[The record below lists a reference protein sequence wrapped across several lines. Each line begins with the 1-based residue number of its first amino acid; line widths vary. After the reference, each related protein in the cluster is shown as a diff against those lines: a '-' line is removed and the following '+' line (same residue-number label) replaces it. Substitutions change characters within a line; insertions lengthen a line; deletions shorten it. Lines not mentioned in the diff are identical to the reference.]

1 MAVMLRRLV
10 IFLSLVA
17 ICLPHL
23 AKADNITIALVMP
36 KAGSYQQQGEE
47 LTKGVQRAVDEINS
61 DGGLLGKKLELL
73 TIDDQCSD
81 GVAISTAQM
90 LTILKQKNIKL
101 VVGPYCAN
109 SFDEVAD
116 IYAKGQLFQIIPTT
130 VNYTQAKTIK
140 KGLVKMLGYT
150 NQQAK
155 DFFDYY
161 NSNMAGSQVAV
172 IYNSADAESSEE
184 AKALNHEFRKHGKS
198 VVITS
203 YTYESTN
210 KDYKKLAEQV
220 LADGN
225 TAAFVLGY
233 PKNIRKMAYA
243 FKDRSRDTA
252 VFVNKYAAGS
262 EFFEY
267 VDGLAEG
274 IYFMALRGKEED
286 PEFAETLVKL
296 RLNGF
301 DADGL
306 SLYGYSAVNLW
317 KSLVN
322 AAKSFDYN
330 KVSNQAVKGVK
341 TEFGSQMFHNG
352 APSTSESYAIY
363 RYENGNM
370 NKVY

>member
-17 ICLPHL
+17 MCLPHL

-172 IYNSADAESSEE
+172 IYNSADAESTEE
-184 AKALNHEFRKHGKS
+184 AKAIEIGRAH
-198 VVITS
+198 V
-203 YTYESTN
+203 
-210 KDYKKLAEQV
+210 
-220 LADGN
+220 
-225 TAAFVLGY
+225 
-233 PKNIRKMAYA
+233 
-243 FKDRSRDTA
+243 
-252 VFVNKYAAGS
+252 
-262 EFFEY
+262 
-267 VDGLAEG
+267 
-274 IYFMALRGKEED
+274 
-286 PEFAETLVKL
+286 
-296 RLNGF
+296 
-301 DADGL
+301 
-306 SLYGYSAVNLW
+306 
-317 KSLVN
+317 
-322 AAKSFDYN
+322 
-330 KVSNQAVKGVK
+330 
-341 TEFGSQMFHNG
+341 
-352 APSTSESYAIY
+352 
-363 RYENGNM
+363 
-370 NKVY
+370 